1 MERNGEKKM
10 LTMKRKNLLLSTTID
25 WRRDVVDIL
34 PLLQGIFGDGLVDA
48 TTTISET
55 ERIHFKGTL
64 AALQVVGILMDSAVC
79 AQRGGQ
85 PNCGAKEETRS
96 RWWMGQLFASRWCRC
111 VCAIGDFWP
120 TKLQFIAKDK
130 YRPTLGACFIR
141 RPLLEKGE
149 QSVSFSRLP
158 LLALWKCG
166 AEPSFNV
173 RPE

>member
-1 MERNGEKKM
+1 M

-34 PLLQGIFGDGLVDA
+34 PLLQGTSGDCLVNA

-96 RWWMGQLFASRWCRC
+96 RWWMGQLFAR
-111 VCAIGDFWP
+111 VVDVGVF
-120 TKLQFIAKDK
+120 
-130 YRPTLGACFIR
+130 
-141 RPLLEKGE
+141 
-149 QSVSFSRLP
+149 V
-158 LLALWKCG
+158 LLATFGLLNCSSSQKTSTDLHWG
-166 AEPSFNV
+166 HV
-173 RPE
+173 L